1 MANIIGL
8 LNSPVNKKWPSPTAP
23 PNPEFP
29 FASHGGGGWEN
40 IELAINKVKTI
51 IILPLKP

>member
-29 FASHGGGGWEN
+29 FASHVGGGWEN
-40 IELAINKVKTI
+40 IELAINRVKTI